1 MVSLDV
7 VATIT
12 IIMAIELTPE
22 RYIRPHV
29 VLEEVVEEAV
39 DAQEV
44 VDVQEVADAQEAVDA
59 QEAADVVDC
68 SVLAMLTYACF
79 HTMDPGPNHGGA
91 S

>member
-39 DAQEV
+39 DAQE
-44 VDVQEVADAQEAVDA
+44 
-59 QEAADVVDC
+59 AADVVDC
-68 SVLAMLTYACF
+68 SFLAMLTYACF
-79 HTMDPGPNHGGA
+79 HTMGPGPNHGGA